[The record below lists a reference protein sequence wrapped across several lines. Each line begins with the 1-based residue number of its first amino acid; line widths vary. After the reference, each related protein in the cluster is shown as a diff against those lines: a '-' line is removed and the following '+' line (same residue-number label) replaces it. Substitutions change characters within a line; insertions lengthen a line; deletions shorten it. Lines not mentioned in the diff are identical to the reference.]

1 MTATVTNSDGMVITL
16 NVSSIVSIVIRRH
29 NSKKKQQ
36 ENKSI
41 TRKKFETYIEK
52 KFQNLYVSFFLAGVK
67 HGFKMFVFFIMLTF
81 LFFVSLLSFDFIS
94 KAFYVGFSTQS
105 MTKVNEGKVRAKWK
119 IREKRS

>member
-1 MTATVTNSDGMVITL
+1 
-16 NVSSIVSIVIRRH
+16 
-29 NSKKKQQ
+29 
-36 ENKSI
+36 
-41 TRKKFETYIEK
+41 
-52 KFQNLYVSFFLAGVK
+52 
-67 HGFKMFVFFIMLTF
+67 MLTF